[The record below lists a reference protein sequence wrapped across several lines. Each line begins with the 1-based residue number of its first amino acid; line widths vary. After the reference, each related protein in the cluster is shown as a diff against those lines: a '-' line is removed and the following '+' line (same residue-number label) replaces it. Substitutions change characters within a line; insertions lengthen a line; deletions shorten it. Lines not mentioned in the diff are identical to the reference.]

1 MKSRK
6 LIRVYT
12 GLLIMS
18 VATMT
23 MLWRLKIISQTEVLP
38 RDYPKIEKEKILRL
52 VTEYNQSGYYVAG
65 DTIEGFQYELS
76 IAIAQLSVWRY
87 RRFWK

>member
-12 GLLIMS
+12 GLLIMA

-23 MLWRLKIISQTEVLP
+23 MLCRLKIISQTEVLP
-38 RDYPKIEKEKILRL
+38 RDYP
-52 VTEYNQSGYYVAG
+52 
-65 DTIEGFQYELS
+65 TIE
-76 IAIAQLSVWRY
+76 
-87 RRFWK
+87 